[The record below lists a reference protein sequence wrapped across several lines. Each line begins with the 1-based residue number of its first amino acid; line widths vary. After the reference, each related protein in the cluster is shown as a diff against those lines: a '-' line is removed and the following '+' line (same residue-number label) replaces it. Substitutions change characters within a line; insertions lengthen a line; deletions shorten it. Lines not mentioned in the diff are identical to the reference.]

1 MYEPPESLT
10 EIFVKNFN
18 ALPVNTTVM
27 SLNIYNVG
35 YMKLLSL
42 MIDEKQQQYF
52 SAHNKVQMCV
62 DFLYSNDKQQYVPSI
77 NIPVSE
83 QNLIPLVLE
92 FHNYYSSKYKK
103 EIHDYE
109 LAKEKAHKDKKPK
122 KRQTKLN

>member
-52 SAHNKVQMCV
+52 SAHNKVQM
-62 DFLYSNDKQQYVPSI
+62 
-77 NIPVSE
+77 
-83 QNLIPLVLE
+83 
-92 FHNYYSSKYKK
+92 
-103 EIHDYE
+103 
-109 LAKEKAHKDKKPK
+109 
-122 KRQTKLN
+122 